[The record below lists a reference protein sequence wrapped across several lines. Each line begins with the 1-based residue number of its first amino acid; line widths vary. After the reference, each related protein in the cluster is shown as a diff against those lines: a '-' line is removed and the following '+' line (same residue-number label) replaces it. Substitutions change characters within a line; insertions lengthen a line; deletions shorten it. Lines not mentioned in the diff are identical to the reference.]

1 MIVKRLWWTIR
12 LCMIG
17 DSMKRADFAR
27 AQGIYAFVGKQVSIM
42 PRIVPLYSELIKIND
57 NVIKASNVTFLT
69 HDAIN
74 YMLNNCSG
82 AQKKFKERIGC
93 IEIGKNSFIG
103 GGSTILYDV
112 KIGENVI
119 VGANSFVNHDLPSNG
134 VYAGVPARKIGD
146 YTDYV
151 NKRMQEEEKGLITTT
166 WHHQHLTA
174 EDIKAAWKHFDEKR
188 NSEK

>member
-1 MIVKRLWWTIR
+1 MIFKRLWWTIR

-17 DSMKRADFAR
+17 DSMKRADYAR
-27 AQGIYAFVGKQVSIM
+27 ASGIYGFVGKQVSIM

-57 NVIKASNVTFLT
+57 NVIIASNVTFLT

-74 YMLNNCSG
+74 YMLNNCAG
-82 AQKKFKERIGC
+82 VQKKFKERIGC

-119 VGANSFVNHDLPSNG
+119 VGADSFVNHDLPSNG
-134 VYAGVPARKIGD
+134 VYAGCPARKIGD
-146 YTDYV
+146 YV
-151 NKRMQEEEKGLITTT
+151 NKRMKEEEKGLITTT
-166 WHHQHLTA
+166 EHHQHLTA
-174 EDIKAAWKHFDEKR
+174 ADIKAAWKHFYEKR
-188 NSEK
+188 NSDIY